1 MQFDNKKSSKTF
13 IYAIHYRIEHIINKS
28 IYNYI
33 NKEQNIWVNYNFKI
47 NDIIA
52 ILGIKNFYARTFKRN
67 PNNCF
72 DVRNNV
78 IS

>member
-1 MQFDNKKSSKTF
+1 MHIGNKKSSKAF
-13 IYAIHYRIEHIINKS
+13 IYIVHIIEHIINKS
-28 IYNYI
+28 ISKYI

-47 NDIIA
+47 NDTIVISCT
-52 ILGIKNFYARTFKRN
+52 KNLYARTFKRN

-72 DVRNNV
+72 DVINNV